1 MKRLIKPTN
10 RKRISEAL
18 PNLDNCLTC
27 GCKKEYHWNMFR
39 LLAFSSYRDEET
51 GAVRV
56 GRESIA
62 RAEGKEH
69 LIDNGKY
76 AAKPFLT
83 HFINFVLP
91 SGVASLVLDEEG
103 RDWSVSSWEEVF
115 PGHSVKIAD
124 GKQRRVIVN
133 WPIEVQQAIDDEL
146 NGIYAHEE
154 SVYIDNGN
162 KKSLKRERELL
173 KLDREEAANLVA
185 IADSPRARYMAQYLN
200 NLPTNKFTALAPNFE
215 AAETEIEK
223 ITNPNAQRIQK
234 LILQTI
240 KERPIPVY
248 VPTANSDRLFTMGAS
263 MQNLKKSVR
272 KALTQG
278 WVEFDLS
285 SAQLAIIARQWDVPE
300 VLEFLESGKKLWSD
314 LIAHLGLSN
323 LDLTSYERVKGTLKD
338 HTYGI
343 IFGMGE
349 TRLVN
354 ELDLSLSDF
363 GVVNGGQLFLSHP
376 IMKAILIARKKRV
389 NTLLKAGYTTEV
401 YDQPS
406 PYDPP
411 TLKTI
416 KITKKNVLSV
426 LAQQAQA
433 MEQVL
438 IYPAFQLTN
447 ETTDFQITLYQ
458 FDGFSVSFSNKLRQE
473 YWTKRICDAVNETC
487 EHYGIKS
494 FLVWEENPTIV
505 LNNEQDL
512 SKKNV
517 IITSASTIS
526 NEITKNAEDQIRSI
540 QSTLPDVLEFNE
552 IKKRVTSRTPVTLL
566 EGTLDSTLK
575 EEGSLVKRIINKIW

>member
-10 RKRISEAL
+10 RKRIAEAL
-18 PNLDNCLTC
+18 PNLDNCVTC
-27 GCKKEYHWNMFR
+27 GCTKEYHWNMFR
-39 LLAFSSYRDEET
+39 LLAFSAYRDEET
-51 GAVRV
+51 GAIRV
-56 GRESIA
+56 GREAVA

-69 LIDNGKY
+69 LLDNGKY

-91 SGVASLVLDEEG
+91 QGVASLVLDEEG
-103 RDWSVSSWEEVF
+103 RDWSVSSWEEIF
-115 PGHSVKIAD
+115 PGHSVKTAD

-133 WPIEVQQAIDDEL
+133 WPIEVQQAIEDEL

-154 SVYIDNGN
+154 SIYIDNGN

-173 KLDREEAANLVA
+173 KLDREEATNLVA

-215 AAETEIEK
+215 AAEAEIER

-263 MQNLKKSVR
+263 MQNLKKNVR

-285 SAQLAIIARQWDVPE
+285 SAQLAIIAKQWDVPE
-300 VLEFLESGKKLWSD
+300 IIEFLESGKRLWSD
-314 LIAHLGLSN
+314 LISYLGLSN
-323 LDLTSYERVKGTLKD
+323 LDKESYERVKGTLKD

-349 TRLVN
+349 DRLIN
-354 ELDLSLSDF
+354 ELNISLSDF
-363 GVVNGGQLFLSHP
+363 GVVNGGQSFLAHP
-376 IMKAILIARKKRV
+376 VMKAVLIARKKRV
-389 NTLLKAGYTTEV
+389 NTLLKAGFTTEV
-401 YDQPS
+401 YDQAS
-406 PYDPP
+406 PYDAP

-416 KITKKNVLSV
+416 KISKKNVLSV

-458 FDGFSVSFSNKLRQE
+458 FDGFSVSFSNKSRQE
-473 YWTKRICDAVNETC
+473 YWTNRICEVVNEAC
-487 EHYGIKS
+487 EYYGIKS
-494 FLVWEENPTIV
+494 FLVWEENPEIV
-505 LNNEQDL
+505 LSNEQDP
-512 SKKNV
+512 SVKDV
-517 IITSASTIS
+517 IILSSTTIT
-526 NEITKNAEDQIRSI
+526 NEITKNAEEQIRTI
-540 QSTLPDVLEFNE
+540 QESFPEIPE
-552 IKKRVTSRTPVTLL
+552 IKSFSKENFQIPSLFP
-566 EGTLDSTLK
+566 STYMPT
-575 EEGSLVKRIINKIW
+575 ERIFPLS